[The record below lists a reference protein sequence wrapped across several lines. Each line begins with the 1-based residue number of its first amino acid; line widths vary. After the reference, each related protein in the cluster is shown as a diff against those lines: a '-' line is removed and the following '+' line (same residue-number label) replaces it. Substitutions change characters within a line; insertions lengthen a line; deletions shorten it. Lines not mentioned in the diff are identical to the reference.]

1 MTGLASLDF
10 IKKELISLEKTMAT
24 DVVHKSGIIA
34 SLHKDQKEAAKNLV
48 EYLSVRN
55 RDLRVLQDALH
66 VHGLSSLASSES
78 HIRRQVQAI
87 LEVLGESFPT
97 DHIDICDFSF
107 SKKKIDEK
115 SHLLFGNKTIPS
127 IPSLMVTFDSGF
139 ADSYALIKSLLENG
153 MNVARINCAHDDEA
167 TWSKMINKLRKASK
181 RTGIDCKVYMDLAG
195 PKIRTVLL
203 GKGKDKGKVKVK
215 EGELIWL
222 AEEAKGFGQDD
233 VVISPNVPGIIGFL
247 KKGDRVY
254 IDDGVIRAT
263 VEKTKSGK
271 AGIRITRI
279 SSEKSQIKAEKGIN
293 FPDTLIQIPSLT
305 DFDKACLPFICEN
318 ADLVGYSFVRTAA
331 DISHLQKELK
341 AISEHP
347 PLMIIKI
354 ETPEAV
360 SNLPSLLLEGMKQR
374 AFGVMI
380 ARGDLAVEIGF
391 ERMGEIQEEILW
403 ICEAAHVPVV
413 WATQVLESLNKS
425 GMATRSE
432 ITDAGQAANAECVM
446 INKGD
451 HTIEVMETLKDILQ
465 RSAEHRV
472 KKRFRFRQLKIAERF
487 LKS

>member
-1 MTGLASLDF
+1 MTGSESLDF
-10 IKKELISLEKTMAT
+10 IKKELISLEKSMAAE
-24 DVVHKSGIIA
+24 VAKKSGLIN
-34 SLHKDQKEAAKNLV
+34 SLHKDQKEAAKNMV
-48 EYLSVRN
+48 EYLAVRN
-55 RDLRVLQDALH
+55 RDLRVLQDELH

-87 LEVLGESFPT
+87 LERLGETIAEENLDF
-97 DHIDICDFSF
+97 CDFAF
-107 SKKKIDEK
+107 SKSKIDEK
-115 SHLLFGNKTIPS
+115 SKLLFGVKTIPS

-167 TWSKMINKLRKASK
+167 VWSRMINKLKKAS
-181 RTGIDCKVYMDLAG
+181 RQTGIDCKIYMDLAG

-203 GKGKDKGKVKVK
+203 GKGKKKGRVRVN
-215 EGELIWL
+215 EGDLIWL
-222 AEEAKGFGQDD
+222 AEDAKGFDKED
-233 VVISPNVPGIIGFL
+233 IVISPNVPGIISYL
-247 KKGDRVY
+247 KKGNRVY
-254 IDDGVIRAT
+254 IDDGVIRAI
-263 VEKTKSGK
+263 VEKTKSDK
-271 AGIRITRI
+271 VGIRITRI
-279 SSEKSQIKAEKGIN
+279 SSKKNQIKAEKGIN
-293 FPDTLIQIPSLT
+293 FPDTLIETPSLT

-318 ADLVGYSFVRTAA
+318 ADLVGYSFVRTAE
-331 DISHLQKELK
+331 DISNLQTELK

-360 SNLPSLLLEGMKQR
+360 SNLPSLLIEGMKQK

-432 ITDAGQAANAECVM
+432 ITDAGQSANAECVM

-451 HTIEVMETLKDILQ
+451 HTIEVMETLKDILK